1 MVAQQNH
8 SGKINIQRTDDNSGN
23 TIETRREYLPNG
35 QIRISKIIKGRNGN
49 ILSYNSSIISDGNNM
64 HNMPNFNMRMNNY
77 NMIGM
82 NPMNTNIMSGH
93 GLSLN
98 NTSHRRGAFPMNN
111 NNNNM
116 TMGTLNLMT
125 NMNRRNNFI
134 INLSNNRDDNIFND
148 IINRFSRYLNII
160 RSGNQNHGVEDDI
173 MNYLEPSKLKDVSK
187 LEDDKKNCVIC
198 MEDFKIGDEVLFIP
212 CLHVFHKNCII
223 EWFKDH
229 NDCPVCKFK
238 LTSEN
243 INPDV

>member
-1 MVAQQNH
+1 
-8 SGKINIQRTDDNSGN
+8 
-23 TIETRREYLPNG
+23 
-35 QIRISKIIKGRNGN
+35 
-49 ILSYNSSIISDGNNM
+49 
-64 HNMPNFNMRMNNY
+64 MPNFNMGMNNY
-77 NMIGM
+77 NMMGM
-82 NPMNTNIMSGH
+82 NPMNMNIMPGH

-98 NTSHRRGAFPMNN
+98 NTSYRRGAFPMNN
-111 NNNNM
+111 NNM
-116 TMGTLNLMT
+116 MMSPLNPMT
-125 NMNRRNNFI
+125 NVNRRNNLI
-134 INLSNNRDDNIFND
+134 INRSNNREDNNFND

-187 LEDDKKNCVIC
+187 LEKKKKNCVIC

-212 CLHVFHKNCII
+212 CLHVFHKNCIV